1 MKLRPAQRPRWRARR
16 ADNGFTLVELVIALA
31 LSSLIVGVIT
41 AALITSLNV
50 SNSTTAQVNDSNEA
64 GLASSFLFR
73 DAQSAGGI
81 VPTTAMTSATLGV
94 STTDWAGCTQ
104 GTAALVV
111 RFSWIERGSTP
122 ASSNVVTYA
131 FSGSTLSRQI
141 CKDGIAGAS
150 VILGSHFASV
160 VASCLPVPPTTTPP
174 TPPCAG
180 YPTSVSLT
188 VTGLGV
194 RTPLVAVLTASLRSS
209 ASQLAIVGPLSPLT
223 AGQLGTAYP
232 STAIVTIGAA
242 DRTAGGVLQAPTW
255 TPVSALPT
263 GLTLGATTGRIDGTP
278 TVAGSFTF
286 TVAVTDA
293 MNASA
298 TRAYSMTINGS
309 ALGLFAGH
317 QDVGVTGRPGDSTY
331 ANPTYTL
338 SVGKGDIGGVGDQFQ
353 FLYRPLTGDGRITAR
368 VASQTTNDNGAQAGV
383 MFRETLD
390 TASSDAMMGIL
401 QTSSAQFL
409 YRNGTGTAATVVTNA
424 AQSAP
429 YWVRLT
435 RAGNLITAE
444 QSVDGVTW
452 IVQQQKTIVMS
463 STIYVG
469 LAVSSHNN
477 AVNLSTATFDN
488 VTITP

>member
-1 MKLRPAQRPRWRARR
+1 L
-16 ADNGFTLVELVIALA
+16 IA
-31 LSSLIVGVIT
+31 
-41 AALITSLNV
+41 
-50 SNSTTAQVNDSNEA
+50 
-64 GLASSFLFR
+64 
-73 DAQSAGGI
+73 
-81 VPTTAMTSATLGV
+81 
-94 STTDWAGCTQ
+94 
-104 GTAALVV
+104 
-111 RFSWIERGSTP
+111 
-122 ASSNVVTYA
+122 
-131 FSGSTLSRQI
+131 
-141 CKDGIAGAS
+141 
-150 VILGSHFASV
+150 
-160 VASCLPVPPTTTPP
+160 
-174 TPPCAG
+174 
-180 YPTSVSLT
+180 
-188 VTGLGV
+188 
-194 RTPLVAVLTASLRSS
+194 
-209 ASQLAIVGPLSPLT
+209 
-223 AGQLGTAYP
+223 
-232 STAIVTIGAA
+232 TIGAA

-255 TPVSALPT
+255 TPVSALPA
-263 GLTLGATTGRIDGTP
+263 GLTLGSATGRIDGTP
-278 TVAGSFTF
+278 TVAGAFNF

-293 MNASA
+293 MNVSA

-331 ANPTYTL
+331 ASPTYTL

-390 TASSDAMMGIL
+390 TASSDALMGTL
-401 QTSSAQFL
+401 QLTSAQFL
-409 YRNGTGTAATVVTNA
+409 YRNGTGTAATIVTNA
-424 AQSAP
+424 AQAAP

-477 AVNLSTATFDN
+477 AVTLSTTTFDN
-488 VTITP
+488 VSITP

>member
-1 MKLRPAQRPRWRARR
+1 MTLRSAGPRRGDRR
-16 ADNGFTLVELVIALA
+16 ADGGFTLIELVIALA

-50 SNSTTAQVNDSNEA
+50 SSSTTAQVNDSNEA
-64 GLASSFLFR
+64 GLASAFLFR

-81 VPTTAMTSATLGV
+81 LPATAFADPTRGV

-104 GTAALVV
+104 GSAALVV
-111 RFSWIERGSTP
+111 RFSWIEQGSTP
-122 ASSNVVTYA
+122 ASSNVATYA
-131 FSGSTLSRQI
+131 FAGSTLTRQI
-141 CKDGIAGAS
+141 CKDGVAGAT
-150 VILGSHFASV
+150 VVLGSHFASA
-160 VASCLPVPPTTTPP
+160 VASCLPVPTVTTPP
-174 TPPCAG
+174 TPNCAG
-180 YPTSVSLT
+180 RPTSVSLT
-188 VTGLGV
+188 VTGLGA
-194 RTPLVAVLTASLRSS
+194 RAPLSAVLTASLRAS
-209 ASQLAIVGPLSPLT
+209 ASQLAIVGPSSPLT
-223 AGQLGTAYP
+223 AGQLGTPYP
-232 STAIVTIGAA
+232 STLIATIGAA
-242 DRTAGGVLQAPTW
+242 DRTAAGVLQAPTW
-255 TPVSALPT
+255 APVNALPA
-263 GLTLGATTGRIDGTP
+263 GLTLGSATGRIDGTP
-278 TVAGSFTF
+278 TLAGAYSF

-293 MNASA
+293 LNASA
-298 TRAYSMTINGS
+298 TRSFSISVNGS

-317 QDVGVTGRPGDSTY
+317 QDIGATGRPGDSTY

-353 FLYRPLTGDGRITAR
+353 FLYRPLTGDGSITAR
-368 VASQTTNDNGAQAGV
+368 VASQTTNDGGAQAGV

-390 TASSDAMMGIL
+390 TASSDAMMGTL
-401 QTSSAQFL
+401 QSSSAQL
-409 YRNGTGTAATVVTNA
+409 VSRNGTGTAATIVTNA
-424 AQSAP
+424 AQPAP

-477 AVNLSTATFDN
+477 AVALSTTTFDN